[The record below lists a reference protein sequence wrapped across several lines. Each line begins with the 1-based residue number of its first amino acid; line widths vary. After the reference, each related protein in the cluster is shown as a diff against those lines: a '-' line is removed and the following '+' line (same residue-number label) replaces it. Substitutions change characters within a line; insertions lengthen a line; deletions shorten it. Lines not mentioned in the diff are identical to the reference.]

1 MSRRF
6 TKEELF
12 AVRNHL
18 PIQVL
23 IEQILKMPCHT
34 IEGLF
39 HFACPFCRGFETATK
54 RETNL
59 ARCFH
64 CEKNFNTID
73 LVMLSC
79 KMSFVESVKFLKRCL
94 ERGKASS
101 AVNPANNRYYAR
113 TREETSLRELPAF
126 ASNDSHRGFTAAGQ
140 VLHSLGY
147 DAEKLRE
154 KRRI

>member
-23 IEQILKMPCHT
+23 IEQILKMPCKT

-59 ARCFH
+59 ARCFQ

-73 LVMLSC
+73 LVMLSS
-79 KMSFVESVKFLKRCL
+79 KMSFVESVKFLKRFL
-94 ERGKASS
+94 EHGKASS
-101 AVNPANNRYYAR
+101 AVHPMDNRCYAK
-113 TREETSLRELPAF
+113 TREETSLPAF
-126 ASNDSHRGFTAAGQ
+126 ASNDSHREFAAVGK